1 MNFIMVQVGTNK
13 VLGRKK
19 KLDAMSLAQLIYI
32 GGESLAGNM
41 RSRLQGTSLTACG
54 ETVEHI
60 LRCAAIAY

>member
-41 RSRLQGTSLTACG
+41 RSRLQGTACG